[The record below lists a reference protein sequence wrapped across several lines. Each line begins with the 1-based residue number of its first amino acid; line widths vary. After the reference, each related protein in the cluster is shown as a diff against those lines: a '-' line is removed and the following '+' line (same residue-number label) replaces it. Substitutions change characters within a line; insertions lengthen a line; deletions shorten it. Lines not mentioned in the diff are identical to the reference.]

1 MVTALEANTA
11 IAKRLLKAFPE
22 AGLITLTRMLGSYD
36 QWRKSENFYYQIILK
51 EVDILDS

>member
-1 MVTALEANTA
+1 MVTTLEANTA